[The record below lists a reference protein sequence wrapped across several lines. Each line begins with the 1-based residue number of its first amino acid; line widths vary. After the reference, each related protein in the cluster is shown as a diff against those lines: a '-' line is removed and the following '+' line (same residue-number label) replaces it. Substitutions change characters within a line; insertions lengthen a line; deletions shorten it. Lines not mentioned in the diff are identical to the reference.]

1 MKEIRKLILSHLTI
15 LYIIIILILFQSAN
29 SINKENKKSLNLKRR
44 ILYLNKL
51 KEKDKNN
58 INDKDQKKEEDE
70 KRNDRGNDEKDK
82 KVKDELFKNITEY
95 YKKIDDLNTEIFKS
109 KIIIIFL
116 SVFTVV
122 LFLVIII
129 YSSIKCFILC
139 TNKIISDYQVSDINS
154 NKFGEVYFEESGE
167 ESFGKKE
174 RNDNGAPINAAND
187 NKQYDTFNPDNFDKK
202 LYKPYKGE
210 DLL

>member
-29 SINKENKKSLNLKRR
+29 SINKKNKKSLNLKSR
-44 ILYLNKL
+44 IFFLKNL
-51 KEKDKNN
+51 KEKDKIH
-58 INDKDQKKEEDE
+58 INDEGPKKGEDE
-70 KRNDRGNDEKDK
+70 KRSDRGNDEKDK
-82 KVKDELFKNITEY
+82 KIKDELLKNITEY

-122 LFLVIII
+122 LFLMIII

-139 TNKIISDYQVSDINS
+139 TDKFISDYQVSDMNS

-167 ESFGKKE
+167 ESFGKKDI
-174 RNDNGAPINAAND
+174 NDKDAPSNASND